1 MEKDSLS
8 HTDQQYEC
16 MAEIGEVPAYR
27 KVFKDCNLKNGSP
40 FLTLKHLG
48 VQTSEEGM
56 RLSTI
61 HEVAVL
67 RHLENWSTGSWSVE
81 PGALAMGSRKGLGK
95 GLLVAQLKLR
105 VEFPEIK
112 PGTLLDS
119 AEKSFPAAKIF

>member
-1 MEKDSLS
+1 MHGRDWRSACLQEGVQGL
-8 HTDQQYEC
+8 Q
-16 MAEIGEVPAYR
+16 P
-27 KVFKDCNLKNGSP
+27 KNGSH

-81 PGALAMGSRKGLGK
+81 PGALAMGSRKVLGK
-95 GLLVAQLKLR
+95 GGWW
-105 VEFPEIK
+105 PN
-112 PGTLLDS
+112 
-119 AEKSFPAAKIF
+119 